1 MTEATGTARARF
13 EAARPA
19 ALAAAVCLLAA
30 SLVALPGCAGTSPDE
45 FVEEPGV
52 TVRIELTSGA
62 SMSGTLIGM
71 EEGALVVD
79 RSVPKS
85 TGLEVVRRDGVDIVY
100 LHGAPVGTA
109 VEIRDVDV
117 LVRERMDFFE
127 IADVRVVSK
136 AYFGWG
142 TGIAA
147 VLAFLLVRV
156 LEDI

>member
-1 MTEATGTARARF
+1 MNGEARVTEATGTARARF

-100 LHGAPVGTA
+100 FTA
-109 VEIRDVDV
+109 RRSARPWRYVTSTCWCASVWISSR
-117 LVRERMDFFE
+117 
-127 IADVRVVSK
+127 
-136 AYFGWG
+136 
-142 TGIAA
+142 
-147 VLAFLLVRV
+147 
-156 LEDI
+156 